1 MGNTLEKK
9 KRGFSLPHVYIVI
22 LVLMLII
29 TAMTYIIPAGTYARD
44 ASGAVDPNNF
54 TYIDQTPVGF
64 LQFFTSLHQGIVESS
79 NIIGS
84 VLLISGCIQIIN
96 MTGAFSAGIQAMI
109 QKTNGKAIVMVV
121 VFFTLFTGLGVIGYL
136 DALYPFYPII
146 ISLFITLGYDK
157 MVGTAVI
164 MLSSA
169 VGFTCGMVN
178 PYTTG
183 VAQTLVGLPMYSGIG
198 FRAVGLVV
206 FYIIALFFLLRY
218 CIKIK
223 KDAKNSIM
231 GENYLEEQTAPM
243 EFEKGLAFDG
253 KRVIL
258 IVLFLATVLLTVVGS
273 LQWAWGLPEIAAI
286 YFPVTIIGVI
296 LFRINPSQACV
307 EFGKGMAGTIA
318 PTMVIGFSRAVSV
331 LLAEGNITDTII
343 HSVSGVLQGQSPNHP
358 AHHLPVRHR
367 LQLLRGLRQ
376 RQGRGH
382 DAHPPAPGPGAGHQP
397 AGAGAGLPVRRRL
410 HQHLLAHRRPAA
422 ALPVRHGLRP
432 LVQVRLEG
440 LRLPDRLRLCPHRH
454 RQPDRLRTLLS
465 LPYSTPQPGAAAFR
479 RETPRNCWK
488 IQ

>member
-9 KRGFSLPHVYIVI
+9 KKGFSLPHVYIVI
-22 LVLMLII
+22 LILMLII

-44 ASGAVDPNNF
+44 AVTGAVDPDNF

-96 MTGAFSAGIQAMI
+96 MTGAFSAGIQALI
-109 QKTNGKAIVMVV
+109 RKTNGKGIIMVV
-121 VFFTLFTGLGVIGYL
+121 LFFTLFVGLGVIGYL

-164 MLSSA
+164 LLSTA

-206 FYIIALFFLLRY
+206 FYVIALFFLLRY
-218 CIKIK
+218 CIQIK
-223 KDAKNSIM
+223 KDPKNSIM

-243 EFEKGLAFDG
+243 EFEKGLVFDG
-253 KRVIL
+253 KRVVL

-273 LQWAWGLPEIAAI
+273 LQWKWGLPEIAAI

-331 LLAEGNITDTII
+331 LLTEGNITDTII
-343 HSVSGVLQGQSPNHP
+343 HAMADVLDGKSPVITLLVVYVFVTAFNFFVGSGSGKAVVLMPILQPMGQVLGINQQVMVLAYQYGDGFTNTFWPTS
-358 AHHLPVRHR
+358 A
-367 LQLLRGLRQ
+367 
-376 RQGRGH
+376 
-382 DAHPPAPGPGAGHQP
+382 
-397 AGAGAGLPVRRRL
+397 
-410 HQHLLAHRRPAA
+410 LLA
-422 ALPVRHGLRP
+422 
-432 LVQVRLEG
+432 
-440 LRLPDRLRLCPHRH
+440 
-454 RQPDRLRTLLS
+454 LS
-465 LPYSTPQPGAAAFR
+465 LCDMDYGHWFKFA
-479 RETPRNCWK
+479 WK
-488 IQ
+488 IYVCLIAAGFALVVVANQIGYGPF

>member
-1 MGNTLEKK
+1 MGNTLRKK
-9 KRGFSLPHVYIVI
+9 KGFSLPHVYIVI

-79 NIIGS
+79 SIIGS

-183 VAQTLVGLPMYSGIG
+183 VAQTLVGLPMYSGIA

-206 FYIIALFFLLRY
+206 FYVIALFFLVRY

-223 KDAKNSIM
+223 KDPKNSVM
-231 GENYLEEQTAPM
+231 GENYLQEQTAPM
-243 EFEKGLAFDG
+243 EFEEGLQFTAGRIIIILAFLVTI
-253 KRVIL
+253 VIS
-258 IVLFLATVLLTVVGS
+258 VVGS
-273 LQWAWGLPEIAAI
+273 LLWKWGLPEITAI
-286 YFPVTIIGVI
+286 YFPVTILAVI
-296 LFRINPSQACV
+296 ISRTNVSQACV
-307 EFGKGMAGTIA
+307 EFGKGMAGVVA
-318 PTMVIGFSRAVSV
+318 PTMVIGLSRAVSV
-331 LLAEGNITDTII
+331 ILTEGNITDTII
-343 HSVSGVLQGQSPNHP
+343 HAMADVLDGKSPVITLLVVYVFVTAFNFFVGSGSGKAVVLMPILQPMGQVLGINQQVMVLAYQYGDGFTNTFWPTS
-358 AHHLPVRHR
+358 A
-367 LQLLRGLRQ
+367 
-376 RQGRGH
+376 
-382 DAHPPAPGPGAGHQP
+382 
-397 AGAGAGLPVRRRL
+397 
-410 HQHLLAHRRPAA
+410 LLA
-422 ALPVRHGLRP
+422 
-432 LVQVRLEG
+432 
-440 LRLPDRLRLCPHRH
+440 
-454 RQPDRLRTLLS
+454 LS
-465 LPYSTPQPGAAAFR
+465 LCDMDYGHWFKFA
-479 RETPRNCWK
+479 WK
-488 IQ
+488 IYVCLIAAGFALVVVANQIGYGPF